1 MCSPLKIPE
10 LLGHVISF
18 LDDEEDFH
26 ACSLVSRSWVH
37 SAQSRIFSEIEIFD
51 VDTNSGW
58 LAKFK
63 DLPQLVGYVSTL
75 RIRYL
80 EVLELGDFMKLS
92 NLPYI
97 VLTSLCIVGG
107 HDAALG
113 SKASLAIQRFLRI
126 PSLVSVFLNCQF
138 ETLEDFYGIWEGC
151 SRNIR
156 HLEQCCWIPR
166 GNPQASFGQKSAPTS
181 HPRIKLD
188 SLVITGASDR
198 SGIESWFEHPRCPFD
213 VSRLKALEFDGTKRR
228 LRDVIHAARETIEVV
243 LITFFIT
250 PAPHS
255 VNVSALR
262 QITDIKITSFSPN
275 GTHSFNLVKTIGQ
288 EARWRLEA
296 IQLRILR
303 IKSFTF
309 DLPSLMELDRQ
320 LCWVQ
325 DEFPNLKV
333 VEIVIERTALAEDLE
348 QHFPRLKTR
357 ISLRWHFDLGSVPP
371 WYTKIVR
378 NNLQDHVGLHVPH
391 DA

>member
-10 LLGHVISF
+10 LLDHIISF

-26 ACSLVSRSWVH
+26 ACSLISRSWVH
-37 SAQSRIFSEIEIFD
+37 SAQSRIFSEVDIFD

-63 DLPQLVGYVSTL
+63 DSPHLVGYVSTL

-166 GNPQASFGQKSAPTS
+166 GNPQASFGQTSALTS

-213 VSRLKALEFDGTKRR
+213 VSRLKALEFDGTKRT
-228 LRDVIHAARETIEVV
+228 LRDVMHAARETIEFV

-275 GTHSFNLVKTIGQ
+275 VTHSFNLVRTIGQ
-288 EARWRLEA
+288 ENRWRLEA

-303 IKSFTF
+303 IESFTF

-357 ISLRWHFDLGSVPP
+357 ISLRWHIAADFDLGSVPP
-371 WYTKIVR
+371 
-378 NNLQDHVGLHVPH
+378 
-391 DA
+391 